1 MGAAGK
7 NAALR
12 GAGWAALVGGGW
24 WNNADLCICRYLCSF
39 RKHRGVRSSQPCPGE
54 TSPRIFLDHLTRL
67 CRYWLFIHPRQ
78 MPVAPVWRWAEYQE
92 SWFIDL
98 KKTKQS
104 LHWTNARKYV
114 LVKRWT
120 EWWTYFLS
128 LISLTHGP
136 NLAQILSYQRINY
149 PHPLISY
156 IYSLRLLFLSSNA
169 SYPLPSRLLLLN
181 RWDYFLGGHA
191 RFIYTAKSA
200 WGVGVKTTIRL
211 SNLALPPWI

>member
-1 MGAAGK
+1 MIEPAVSQGNLAQDSPGPSHETEP
-7 NAALR
+7 L
-12 GAGWAALVGGGW
+12 LV
-24 WNNADLCICRYLCSF
+24 IY
-39 RKHRGVRSSQPCPGE
+39 SS
-54 TSPRIFLDHLTRL
+54 S
-67 CRYWLFIHPRQ
+67 RQ
-78 MPVAPVWRWAEYQE
+78 MPVAPVWRRAEYQE

-136 NLAQILSYQRINY
+136 NLAQILSYQTINY

-156 IYSLRLLFLSSNA
+156 IYNLRLLFLSSNV
-169 SYPLPSRLLLLN
+169 SYPLPNRLVLLN
-181 RWDYFLGGHA
+181 RWDYFLGCHA
-191 RFIYTAKSA
+191 RFIYTAKLA